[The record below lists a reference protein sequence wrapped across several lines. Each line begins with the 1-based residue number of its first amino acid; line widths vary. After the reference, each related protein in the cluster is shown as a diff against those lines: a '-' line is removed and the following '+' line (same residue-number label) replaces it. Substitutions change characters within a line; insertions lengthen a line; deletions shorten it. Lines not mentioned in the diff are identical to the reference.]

1 MTAMHFQADAL
12 QTTFAILLSTL
23 LATALFA
30 QEFRRASRRRLWL
43 RLALSLVAASSLLI
57 IGLEPTRPSP
67 SRKKVALLSDSL
79 SPRFVDSLSRLGEFE
94 MFSLCDGNRVERV
107 QDAGFVARNFPTSE
121 IRIFG
126 NGLNKADLTRLRGR
140 KAIFQESELPTGVA
154 ELRAPQSIRLG
165 EIALATGLVRGEFQ
179 RLVFKVD
186 GVAMDSLASLRGET
200 RFEFSFAPKR
210 LGKHRLSLDLDGREE
225 SFGLV
230 VSPIEPL
237 SILVLESEPRF
248 ETKHLKNVL
257 AEKAYRVAWRAAIG
271 KERFREEFL
280 NLPKQP
286 LRPLSRKS
294 LARFDLAMMDAT
306 TLRAL
311 SPSEQV
317 ALQNAVAEEGLGVFV
332 ADADSAFW
340 QDRALRFFHC
350 FRLRPRVARD
360 DALFWAGAPSP
371 LISLEPYAIEETLG
385 VQALARDSKGDAV
398 VAFAQKGLGRVG
410 ISLVQNA
417 FRWRLEGHRDVYASY
432 WARLL
437 SALAK
442 PSTQT
447 TFELPTLAFAGEPME
462 IALQTAVASP
472 SLFVREDSLAI
483 PIPLRQEPLRESRYV
498 GRFWAKASG
507 WIELVANG
515 RDTTWAFVSDESA
528 FEAMR
533 KETRRKETAE
543 FVKTNVVAPI
553 GAEDATKR
561 ERDLPLMLWL
571 FIAFALA
578 MGGLWLE
585 AKA

>member
-12 QTTFAILLSTL
+12 QTTVAILLSTL
-23 LATALFA
+23 LAMALFA
-30 QEFRRASRRRLWL
+30 QEFRRSSRKRLWL
-43 RLALSLVAASSLLI
+43 RLALSLVAALSLLLL
-57 IGLEPTRPSP
+57 GLAPTRPSSP
-67 SRKKVALLSDSL
+67 QKVALLSDSL
-79 SPRFVDSLSRLGEFE
+79 PPRFVDSLSRSGEFA
-94 MFSLCDGNRVERV
+94 MVSLCDGNRVERV

-121 IRIFG
+121 IHIFG
-126 NGLNKADLTRLRGR
+126 NGLNEADLTRLRGR
-140 KAIFQESELPTGVA
+140 KVIFQESQLPAGLV

-186 GVAMDSLASLRGET
+186 GVEMDSLASLRGET

-210 LGKHRLSLDLDGREE
+210 LGKHRLSLDLDGREA

-230 VSPIEPL
+230 VAPIDPL
-237 SILVLESEPRF
+237 SILVLEAEPRF
-248 ETKHLKNVL
+248 ETKHLKSVL
-257 AEKAYRVAWRAAIG
+257 AGKGYRFALRATIG
-271 KERFREEFL
+271 NDRFREEFL

-286 LRPLSRKS
+286 LRPLSPKS
-294 LARFDLAMMDAT
+294 LAPFDLVMTDAT

-311 SPSEQV
+311 SSSERV
-317 ALQNAVAEEGLGVFV
+317 ALQNAVVEEGLGVFV

-360 DALFWAGAPSP
+360 DALFWAGASSP
-371 LISLEPYAIEETLG
+371 LISLEPCAIEETLG
-385 VQALARDSKGDAV
+385 VQALARDSKGDVV

-410 ISLVQNA
+410 ISLVQNS
-417 FRWRLEGHRDVYASY
+417 FRWRLEGNRDVYASH

-442 PSTQT
+442 PSTKT

-462 IALQTAVASP
+462 IALQTALASP

-498 GRFWAKASG
+498 GRFWAKGSG

-533 KETRRKETAE
+533 KETRRKATAE
-543 FVKTNVVAPI
+543 FVKTNVVDSI
-553 GAEDATKR
+553 GAEAATRR
-561 ERDLPLMLWL
+561 ERDSSLMLWL
-571 FIAFALA
+571 FLAFALA